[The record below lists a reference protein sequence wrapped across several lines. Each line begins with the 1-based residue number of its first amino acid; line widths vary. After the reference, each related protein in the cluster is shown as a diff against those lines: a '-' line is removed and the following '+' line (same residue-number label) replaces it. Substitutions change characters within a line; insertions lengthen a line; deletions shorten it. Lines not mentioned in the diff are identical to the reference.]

1 MAIGKISGTS
11 WANVAKVD
19 ATAKAD
25 VGKFAGV
32 AAPSTGTAWA
42 STIYTFDNQTNDN
55 QNGWT
60 PGGTNPNYATDG
72 WANGATGISGARWE
86 SARTSQG
93 MNMDSG
99 GTGSSGTGPNG
110 GMTSYTNGT
119 PDGANTKRYMYKE
132 ASGSRRGFDHVVR
145 TPGYNFSSLMSNT
158 SNNLKMVFWY
168 HAFGSNIVNDIYS
181 LWTDT
186 ATTSNA
192 TQATNLVTLPASGNT
207 MPNGAASYVIQEI
220 DLNAYR
226 TLNQTNYFWLVIG
239 VMNGFRGD
247 VALDS
252 VYWEEY

>member
-1 MAIGKISGTS
+1 MGIDKISGIDIASLTDVSGQARGDIASVSGIAATS
-11 WANVAKVD
+11 GGPKWQ
-19 ATAKAD
+19 
-25 VGKFAGV
+25 
-32 AAPSTGTAWA
+32 

-72 WANGATGISGARWE
+72 WANGAAGISGTQWQ
-86 SARTSQG
+86 SGTTSQG

-99 GTGSSGTGPNG
+99 GTGSSNTGPNG

-119 PDGANTKRYMYKE
+119 PDSSSTKKYMYKE
-132 ASGSRRGFDHVVR
+132 ASSGRRTFDHVVR
-145 TPGYNFSSLMSNT
+145 TPGYNFSSLMTNT

-168 HAFGSNIVNDIYS
+168 HAFGSNIIYDIYS

-186 ATTSNA
+186 ATTSNT

-207 MPNGAASYVIQEI
+207 MPNGAAPYVIQEI

-239 VMNGFRGD
+239 IMSSFRGD